1 MWRIITCV
9 ITNFS
14 CNLINIR
21 GFCDGENPFEAWKI
35 SASPGFVNSN
45 VEDALIVVL
54 NTTQCGSVLNASGG
68 WKIRSL
74 EDSHWMQTWTITGK
88 TRKMS
93 LLNKVSRFPEDRPVL
108 LMLLCLKV
116 TPRCLESPHYSLH
129 CKFGCALFSPF
140 LNWIL

>member
-1 MWRIITCV
+1 MWRIITYV

-14 CNLINIR
+14 RNLMNIR
-21 GFCDGENPFEAWKI
+21 GVCGGVNPFEVWKL

-54 NTTQCGSVLNASGG
+54 STTQCGFVLNASGG

-93 LLNKVSRFPEDRPVL
+93 LLNKVSGFPVDRACVASASL
-108 LMLLCLKV
+108 F
-116 TPRCLESPHYSLH
+116 ESHSQMFRMPHYSLH
-129 CKFGCALFSPF
+129 HKFGCILFSPF